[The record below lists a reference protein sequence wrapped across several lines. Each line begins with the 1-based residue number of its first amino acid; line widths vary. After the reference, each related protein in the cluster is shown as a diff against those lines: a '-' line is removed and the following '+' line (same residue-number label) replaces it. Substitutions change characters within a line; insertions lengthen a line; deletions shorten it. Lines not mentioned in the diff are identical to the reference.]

1 MLQGIFGRRGVVHV
15 TGHAGS
21 RCRVSLAEGGFGQ
34 TGGMRVTGR
43 FWQKRGSAC
52 QGLFGRGMMHVG
64 FVCLK
69 GRHCMS
75 QSIGVL
81 LLHGLFGEGGSIAC

>member
-1 MLQGIFGRRGVVHV
+1 MQVTRLLQDKGVWHVTARSGGKASHRPIAAEGVRMSQGSSGSRGACCKASLAEGVVHV

-43 FWQKRGSAC
+43 FC
-52 QGLFGRGMMHVG
+52 
-64 FVCLK
+64 
-69 GRHCMS
+69 
-75 QSIGVL
+75 
-81 LLHGLFGEGGSIAC
+81 